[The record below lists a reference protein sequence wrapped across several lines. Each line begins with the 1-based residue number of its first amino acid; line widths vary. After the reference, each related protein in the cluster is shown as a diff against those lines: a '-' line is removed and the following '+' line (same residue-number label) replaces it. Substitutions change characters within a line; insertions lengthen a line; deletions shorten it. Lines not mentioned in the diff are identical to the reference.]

1 VKDARSTTH
10 TALQAVA
17 TMEQLEL
24 TLSQQARHIAR
35 GDDELA
41 EAVGARHADR
51 SGHWDAA
58 YMAPE
63 QARGKVV
70 DRRADIWAFGAVL
83 FEMLSGQRAFEAKTS
98 R

>member
-17 TMEQLEL
+17 TMEELAL
-24 TLSQQARHIAR
+24 TLSQPAATSR

-41 EAVGARHADR
+41 DAVGARHADR